1 MDNRRRVY
9 YLVNL
14 NQNYQKRG
22 WSSKGWDGYGMIY
35 QRNLCELR
43 SKIRSLKITS
53 NNQTDSSSYYQM
65 KISCIKEEENEL
77 LAILSKLED
86 VNYMKICS

>member
-14 NQNYQKRG
+14 NQNYQKLG
-22 WSSKGWDGYGMIY
+22 WESKGWDDYGIIY

-53 NNQTDSSSYYQM
+53 NNQTAPSYYQM

-77 LAILSKLED
+77 LTILSELED

>member
-1 MDNRRRVY
+1 MDNRRRAY

-14 NQNYQKRG
+14 NQNYNKSG
-22 WSSKGWDGYGMIY
+22 WSSKGWDGYGIIY
-35 QRNLCELR
+35 QRNLYELR

-77 LAILSKLED
+77 LVVLSELKD
-86 VNYMKICS
+86 VNYMKAYS